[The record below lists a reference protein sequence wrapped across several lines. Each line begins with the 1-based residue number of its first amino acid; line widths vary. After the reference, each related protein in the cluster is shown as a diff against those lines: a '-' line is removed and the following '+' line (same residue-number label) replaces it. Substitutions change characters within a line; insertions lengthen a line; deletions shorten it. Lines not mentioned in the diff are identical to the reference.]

1 MLEHNVPARSL
12 PCLLRGEMMAV
23 SGEQREAIGASAMRK
38 AFWRIIPLILVA
50 YLFAYMDRVNVSFAA
65 ADMNA
70 DLGFSATV
78 YGLGGGLFFLGYAL
92 FEIPSNLML
101 VRFGARK
108 WIARIMITWGLLS
121 AGMMFVQTAEQFY
134 VLRFALG
141 VAEAGFY
148 PGVITY
154 FSGWFPP
161 CHRSRAVS
169 RFYIAGPLAS
179 MVMGTMSGWLLGLD
193 GLSGLQGWQWLF
205 LVQGLPT
212 VLVGLMVL
220 RFLPDS
226 PEVVAWLNPAEKNW
240 ITQELAREQR
250 LIGGPVSHNVRAIFR
265 NPVVLLNGA
274 IGFTCIGAFITF
286 TLSAP
291 MVLAAATGW
300 NATEIG
306 YLVGLGGLIGTAA
319 TLWLGNRADRR
330 GDRLIYAFACAAVA
344 SASLLV
350 MLLAPSPLIVVL
362 AYLAFATVSFSIAML
377 VSSGWADAL
386 SAREIAVGAAAINT
400 ISQIGAFLS
409 PFAWGAA
416 TDATGSFDAGLAGI
430 ALMMAVNAGLIWVL
444 RSQVRGRV
452 RPAALAMA

>member
-1 MLEHNVPARSL
+1 MAATGEHHA
-12 PCLLRGEMMAV
+12 
-23 SGEQREAIGASAMRK
+23 AIGAAAMRK

-101 VRFGARK
+101 VRFGARQ
-108 WIARIMITWGLLS
+108 WIARIMVTWGLLS
-121 AGMMFVQTAEQFY
+121 AGMMFVETAEQFY
-134 VLRFALG
+134 ILRFLLG

-148 PGVITY
+148 PGVIY
-154 FSGWFPP
+154 YLSGWFPP

-179 MVMGTMSGWLLGLD
+179 MVMGAMSGWLLALD
-193 GLSGLQGWQWLF
+193 GTSGMHGWQWLF

-212 VLVGLMVL
+212 VLVGLLVL

-226 PEVVAWLNPAEKNW
+226 PDKVGWLSPAEKAW
-240 ITQELAREQR
+240 IADELARERR
-250 LIGGPVSHNVRAIFR
+250 LIGGPPSHNVIAIFR
-265 NPVVLLNGA
+265 NPKVLLNGA
-274 IGFTCIGAFITF
+274 IGFTCIGAGITF

-291 MVLAAATGW
+291 MVLTGATGLD
-300 NATEIG
+300 ATAIG
-306 YLVGLGGLIGTAA
+306 YLIGFGGLIGTAA

-330 GDRLIYAFACAAVA
+330 GDRLIFAFGCAAVIA
-344 SASLLV
+344 GALLV
-350 MLLAPSPLIVVL
+350 ILFAPTPLIVGL
-362 AYLAFATVSFSIAML
+362 AYLAFATVSFAVPML

-386 SAREIAVGAAAINT
+386 SGRELAVGAAAINT
-400 ISQIGAFLS
+400 ISQIGAFLT
-409 PFAWGAA
+409 PFAWGALA
-416 TDATGSFDAGLAGI
+416 DATGSFDAGLLGI
-430 ALMMAVNAGLIWVL
+430 ALMMVVNAALIWVL
-444 RSQVRGRV
+444 RAQVLGRAL
-452 RPAALAMA
+452 PAVPAIS